1 MARAGSP
8 EPATP
13 QEAEVDR
20 LVDSLIT
27 TLDLAGRKAIW
38 KQIQNIWNEQ
48 AWTVWLPTLNVKI
61 PMSNRFGNAQPSIMA
76 HRLIWNIDRV
86 YVK

>member
-1 MARAGSP
+1 VRQQKPSTP
-8 EPATP
+8 E
-13 QEAEVDR
+13 EAEVDK
-20 LVDSLIT
+20 LVNQLVASL
-27 TLDLAGRKAIW
+27 DMAERKAIW
-38 KQIQNIWNEQ
+38 KTIKNLWNEQ
-48 AWTVWLPTLNVKI
+48 AWTIWLPILNVKI